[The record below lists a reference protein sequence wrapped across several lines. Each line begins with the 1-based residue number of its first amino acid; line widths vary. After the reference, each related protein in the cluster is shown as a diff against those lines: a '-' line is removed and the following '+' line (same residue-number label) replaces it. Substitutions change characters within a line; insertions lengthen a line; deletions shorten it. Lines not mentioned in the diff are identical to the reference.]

1 MKILM
6 ICTEKLPV
14 PAVKGGAI
22 QTYIDGVS
30 SSLSK
35 KHELTILG
43 SSDPSLP
50 MDEKV
55 NNVRYVRTPGG
66 LLEDYRDGVRQFLQS
81 EPDSF
86 DLIHIFN
93 RPRLVLAVRECAPNA
108 RIVLSM
114 HNDMF
119 KREKIEPEE
128 AAAAIEQLDKIITI
142 SNYIGTAITDL
153 FPQAAPK
160 IQTIYSGVDIN
171 RFAPPH
177 SKDARDMRQEI
188 RKEHNLEGKKVI
200 LFAGRLSKNKG
211 ADVLVQAMPEV
222 IKKHPDAALVIVGSK
237 WFSVNEVSDY
247 VAYVRALASRL
258 PIPVVNTG
266 FVAPSEI
273 QKWFA
278 AADVFV
284 CPSQWQEPL
293 ARVHYE
299 AMASGLPV
307 ITTKRGGNPEVITPN
322 ENGFVVEQP
331 EDPKAF
337 AELII
342 PLLSDPKLSKKLGL
356 NGRKL
361 VEEKF
366 TWDRVISDISGVWD
380 DIKNK
385 IENNIP
391 VTPEEQSK
399 SESNADPVEQHV
411 AESEEEVAIV
421 NTSTLEDSS
430 TVEHLQVINEENV
443 FENEEAVEEVSTL
456 ENLEDSEEEFGS
468 EATYEE
474 STTTEIASDNNSFE
488 DEIEDYATD
497 KQSSFLDNL
506 EEEIDLT
513 NNDEETTVQD
523 VLDLV
528 NNMSKEQY
536 SDDKTFNNMLDI
548 KAVSEKLNKRRKRT
562 RKRTHRLKPKSK
574 LVTKRNAAQLTAF
587 NNHEQQRSKKSAN
600 KDRFSQ
606 VYNLL
611 HNHSLPQPKENS
623 NELFDQI
630 NALTTAKLL
639 SKLHKRRN
647 SSS

>member
-177 SKDARDMRQEI
+177 SKDARDMRQAI
-188 RKEHNLEGKKVI
+188 RNEHNLEGKKVI

-222 IKKHPDAALVIVGSK
+222 IKKHPDTALVIVGSK

-266 FVAPSEI
+266 FIAPSEI

-284 CPSQWQEPL
+284 CPSQWEEPL

-337 AELII
+337 ADLII

-391 VTPEEQSK
+391 VISEEQSN
-399 SESNADPVEQHV
+399 SESTVDPVEQHV

-421 NTSTLEDSS
+421 STPTLEDSS
-430 TVEHLQVINEENV
+430 TVEHLQVINESV
-443 FENEEAVEEVSTL
+443 FENEEAIEEISTID
-456 ENLEDSEEEFGS
+456 NLGDSEEEIGS
-468 EATYEE
+468 EPTFEE
-474 STTTEIASDNNSFE
+474 TPTSEIGSDNNSLE
-488 DEIEDYATD
+488 DDVVDNATD
-497 KQSSFLDNL
+497 KQSNLLDNL
-506 EEEIDLT
+506 EEIYLT
-513 NNDEETTVQD
+513 KNDEQTTVQHI
-523 VLDLV
+523 LDLV
-528 NNMSKEQY
+528 NNMSKQQY
-536 SDDKTFNNMLDI
+536 SDDMTFNNMLDI
-548 KAVSEKLNKRRKRT
+548 KAISENLNKRRKRT
-562 RKRTHRLKPKSK
+562 RKRTLRPKSK
-574 LVTKRNAAQLTAF
+574 LVTKRNATELY
-587 NNHEQQRSKKSAN
+587 NLQQRSKKSAD

-611 HNHSLPQPKENS
+611 HNNSLPQPKENS
-623 NELFDQI
+623 KELFDQI

-639 SKLHKRRN
+639 SKLYKRRH

>member
-177 SKDARDMRQEI
+177 SKDARDMRQAI
-188 RKEHNLEGKKVI
+188 RNEHNLEGKKVI

-222 IKKHPDAALVIVGSK
+222 IKKHPDTALVIVGSK

-284 CPSQWQEPL
+284 CPSQWEEPL

-337 AELII
+337 ADLII

-391 VTPEEQSK
+391 VISEEQSN
-399 SESNADPVEQHV
+399 SESTVDPVEQHV

-421 NTSTLEDSS
+421 STPTLEDSS
-430 TVEHLQVINEENV
+430 TVEHLQVKNESV
-443 FENEEAVEEVSTL
+443 FENEEAIEEISTID
-456 ENLEDSEEEFGS
+456 NLGDSEEEIGS
-468 EATYEE
+468 EPTFEE
-474 STTTEIASDNNSFE
+474 TPTSEIGSDNNSLE
-488 DEIEDYATD
+488 DDVVDNATD
-497 KQSSFLDNL
+497 KQSNLLDNL
-506 EEEIDLT
+506 EEIYLT
-513 NNDEETTVQD
+513 NNDEQTTVQHI
-523 VLDLV
+523 LDLV
-528 NNMSKEQY
+528 NNMSKQQY
-536 SDDKTFNNMLDI
+536 SDDMTFNNLLDI
-548 KAVSEKLNKRRKRT
+548 KAILENLNKRRKRT
-562 RKRTHRLKPKSK
+562 RKRTLRPKSK
-574 LVTKRNAAQLTAF
+574 LVTKRNATELY
-587 NNHEQQRSKKSAN
+587 NLQQRSKKSAD

-611 HNHSLPQPKENS
+611 HNNSLPQPKENS
-623 NELFDQI
+623 KELFDQI

-639 SKLHKRRN
+639 SKLYKRRH